1 MGARA
6 LVAGR
11 DVIARRGVDTVAA
24 PAVEGRAPRQFGGG
38 VMQLL
43 NTKDK
48 QALNKIK
55 KDVVAMTDPKARWNA
70 IKAALDTLNTGTE
83 SNVRDGV
90 KHLGVEVEKPES
102 DAPVVT
108 AKLVKKRSADDV
120 WDHLTK
126 GGTHPVA
133 LRRGTTRSRA
143 RARSRGVRE
152 EDDARLRLLQA
163 GSPTHRRSLQGQAE
177 GKHLLSRRLVTRGH
191 PRSNRV
197 RSARREL
204 YEVVTPAKGK
214 GMKLFKNADSFFP
227 YFD

>member
-1 MGARA
+1 
-6 LVAGR
+6 
-11 DVIARRGVDTVAA
+11 
-24 PAVEGRAPRQFGGG
+24 
-38 VMQLL
+38 MQLL

-55 KDVVAMTDPKARWNA
+55 KDVVALTDPKARWNV

-83 SNVRDGV
+83 SNVRDGE

-126 GGTHPVA
+126 GGTHTS
-133 LRRGTTRSRA
+133 GTPTGYHTIKGQSA
-143 RARSRGVRE
+143 IAEGYGKKTMLDFGCYKQGVRLIADHSKVKQKE
-152 EDDARLRLLQA
+152 STFFPDDW
-163 GSPTHRRSLQGQAE
+163 SLDDIREAIE
-177 GKHLLSRRLVTRGH
+177 FALTVGK
-191 PRSNRV
+191 
-197 RSARREL
+197 L